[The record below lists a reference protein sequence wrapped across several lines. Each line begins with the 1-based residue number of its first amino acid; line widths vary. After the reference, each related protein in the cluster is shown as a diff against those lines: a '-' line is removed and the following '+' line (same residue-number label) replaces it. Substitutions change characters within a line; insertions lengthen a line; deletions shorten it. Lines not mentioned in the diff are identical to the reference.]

1 MIQTKIHYNSNK
13 INWIYI
19 VDGEGTPIFIYESY
33 VQGAKS
39 NNFALISRFLFGL
52 KSITEQLE
60 DNELRELTMGTNK
73 FFIIKIK
80 QINLTFIVKS
90 IIEADSNEVIEFLN
104 KIKKRF
110 MENYADKMSLCIKDR
125 RKCLDKFKDDVKN
138 MLDLGIDYEKILK

>member
-1 MIQTKIHYNSNK
+1 MVQTTIHYNSNK

-19 VDGEGTPIFIYESY
+19 VDGEGAPIFIYESY

-39 NNFALISRFLFGL
+39 NNFAFISRFLYGL

-60 DNELRELTMGTNK
+60 DNELKELTMGTNK

-80 QINLTFIVKS
+80 QVNLTFIVKS
-90 IIEADSNEVIEFLN
+90 IIEANSNEVIEFLN

-110 MENYADKMSLCIKDR
+110 IEYYADKMCLSIIDR
-125 RKCLDKFKDDVKN
+125 RKCLDKFKDEVKN
-138 MLDLGIDYEKILK
+138 ILDLGIDYEKILK

>member
-19 VDGEGTPIFIYESY
+19 VDGEGTPIFIYERY
-33 VQGAKS
+33 IQGTKS
-39 NNFALISRFLFGL
+39 NTFALISRFLFGL
-52 KSITEQLE
+52 KAITDQLK

-80 QINLTFIVKS
+80 QVNLTFIVKS
-90 IIEADSNEVIEFLN
+90 ILEANSNEVIEFLN

-110 MENYADKMSLCIKDR
+110 MENYVDKMCLSIIDR
-125 RKCLDKFKDDVKN
+125 RKCLDKFKDEVKN